1 LDNNNNKILVVD
13 DDMMNLDVLWEILS
27 DDYDVKLADSGIK
40 ALDIL
45 SNFKPDLIL
54 LDIMMPIMDGY
65 ETAQKIKADSTLSNI
80 PIIFVTALNDM
91 ENKIKGFKVGI
102 SDYITKPFEY
112 DEIIARVETHIRL
125 KKAIEMIN
133 KYNTELEIMLE
144 TRTRELI
151 NTEKKAAF
159 SLVIAGIIHNLKGPL
174 SGILGG
180 ADLLSLNFKK
190 LKIDENEM
198 IRLESF
204 LEIIKTGVTKLDT
217 MINSMMIKAKT
228 DETSTLEIKDLN
240 LLIKRELSFLEA
252 NLEFKNK
259 INKDINLNEATPIYI
274 EIIPS
279 EIVQVF
285 QNILNNA
292 IDAMWKQKEKNIKIT
307 TGITEN
313 NMAFFSIK
321 DNGTGI
327 PKENLNKIFD
337 PFFTTKRKDGIG
349 VKNSDTYIDEFEEPI
364 GTGLGLFSTYQI
376 INKNHGKID
385 IKTNEYGTEFIISLP
400 LYK

>member
-1 LDNNNNKILVVD
+1 LNSNDKILVID

-27 DDYDVKLADSGIK
+27 DDYDVKLADSGSK
-40 ALDIL
+40 ALKIL
-45 SNFKPDLIL
+45 EDFKPDLIL

-65 ETAQKIKADSTLSNI
+65 ETAKNIKSDKTLVNI

-112 DEIIARVETHIRL
+112 DEIIARVETHVRL

-133 KYNTELEIMLE
+133 KYNNELEEMLE
-144 TRTRELI
+144 IRTKELI

-180 ADLLSLNFKK
+180 ADLLSLSFNKLNIPDKDLKK
-190 LKIDENEM
+190 LN
-198 IRLESF
+198 SF
-204 LEIIKTGVTKLDT
+204 LDIIKIGTSKLDT

-228 DETSTLEIKDLN
+228 DETSDIEVKDLN

-252 NLEFKNK
+252 NLEFKNR
-259 INKDINLNEATPIYI
+259 IIKDIIFYEEAPLLIK
-274 EIIPS
+274 IIPS

-292 IDAMWKQKEKNIKIT
+292 IDAMWQQKEKYIKIK
-307 TGITEN
+307 TGMTDDG
-313 NMAFFSIK
+313 MVFFSIK
-321 DNGTGI
+321 DNGLGI
-327 PKENLNKIFD
+327 SKENLDKIFD
-337 PFFTTKRKDGIG
+337 PFFTTKKKEIND
-349 VKNSDTYIDEFEEPI
+349 DEFEEPI
-364 GTGLGLFSTYQI
+364 GTGLGLYSTYQI
-376 INKNHGKID
+376 INKNNGKIKINTD
-385 IKTNEYGTEFIISLP
+385 ENGTEFIISLP

>member
-1 LDNNNNKILVVD
+1 MNNNDKILVVD

-27 DDYDVKLADSGIK
+27 DDYIVKLADSGTK
-40 ALDIL
+40 ALSLLDD
-45 SNFKPDLIL
+45 FKPDLIL

-65 ETAQKIKADSTLSNI
+65 ETAKKIKENKGFANI

-125 KKAIEMIN
+125 KKAVEMIN
-133 KYNTELEIMLE
+133 KYNNELETMLE
-144 TRTRELI
+144 IRTKELI

-180 ADLLSLNFKK
+180 ADLLSLSFNK
-190 LKIDENEM
+190 LDIPPKD
-198 IRLESF
+198 LEKLNSF
-204 LEIIKTGVTKLDT
+204 LDIIKIGTNKLDT

-228 DETSTLEIKDLN
+228 DETSNIEVKDLN
-240 LLIKRELSFLEA
+240 LLIKRELTFLEA
-252 NLEFKNK
+252 NLEFKNRIK
-259 INKDINLNEATPIYI
+259 K
-274 EIIPS
+274 EIDLYDDEPLLISVVPS
-279 EIVQVF
+279 EVVQVF

-292 IDAMWKQKEKNIKIT
+292 IDAMWQQSQKYICIKTGVKNKMI
-307 TGITEN
+307 
-313 NMAFFSIK
+313 FFSIK

-327 PKENLNKIFD
+327 SKENLDKIFD
-337 PFFTTKRKDGIG
+337 PFFTTK
-349 VKNSDTYIDEFEEPI
+349 VKEKGDNEFSEPI
-364 GTGLGLFSTYQI
+364 GTGLGLYSTYQI
-376 INKNHGKID
+376 INNNYNGKIEINSD
-385 IKTNEYGTEFIISLP
+385 KHGTEFIIYIP
-400 LYK
+400 RYNK